1 MAERI
6 LAALAGEIPWSR
18 RRTLRVPFLAVV
30 AGMNAWKVIEDWEKH
45 PDRYPFR
52 DSEEAEETL
61 LGALEEKLPEVSRLF
76 PGVAFAYV
84 RVECFGGVCLFDGF
98 VARDGDV
105 VFRQS
110 SSHDGHCAIL
120 AAAGAPIADWFFAP
134 FTRGWF
140 EGAAPPEVVRRGI
153 RGRIEGTIAGHGI
166 ELVGMALLA
175 DLRPP
180 WKVWRMG
187 ETWFAAHGEEDVS
200 LSLNFNPD
208 GTIALGGRSHVGPE
222 DAAGLLNAVYS
233 SLASLG
239 GEAGLELLELNGAVI
254 RRWP

>member
-1 MAERI
+1 MRE
-6 LAALAGEIPWSR
+6 
-18 RRTLRVPFLAVV
+18 PFLAAV
-30 AGMNAWKVIEDWEKH
+30 AGMDVWKVIEDWEKH
-45 PDRYPFR
+45 PDRYRFG
-52 DSEEAEETL
+52 DSEEAHETL
-61 LGALEEKLPEVSRLF
+61 LGAFEEKMPDLSRLF

-84 RVECFGGVCLFDGF
+84 WLECFGGVCLFEGF
-98 VARDGDV
+98 VARDGVV

-120 AAAGAPIADWFFAP
+120 AAAGAPIAGWAFEP

-140 EGAAPPEVVRRGI
+140 EGAEPPEVMRRGI
-153 RGRIEGTIAGHGI
+153 RGRIQGTISGNGI
-166 ELVGMALLA
+166 EVVGMALLA

-187 ETWFAAHGEEDVS
+187 ESWLGAHGEEDVS
-200 LSLNFNPD
+200 LSLNPNPD
-208 GTIALGGRSHVGPE
+208 GSIDLGGRCHVGPE
-222 DAAGLLNAVYS
+222 EAAGLLNAVYA

-239 GEAGLELLELNGAVI
+239 GEVRLELQEMNGAVI